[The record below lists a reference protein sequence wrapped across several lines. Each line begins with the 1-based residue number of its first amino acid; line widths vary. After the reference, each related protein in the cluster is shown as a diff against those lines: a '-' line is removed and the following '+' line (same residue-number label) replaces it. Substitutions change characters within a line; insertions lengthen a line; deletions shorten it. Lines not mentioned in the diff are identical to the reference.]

1 MVVSLK
7 NAKYLL
13 RVLSLTAL
21 IIAAIG
27 RNTMVSAIL
36 TLICVFAS
44 LAVLY
49 PNLAKLSN
57 VSEDN
62 PKVKTLQSVTIFTVV
77 FFGIVV
83 FLAVIIGSLE
93 KRGALAAL
101 FNGMS
106 EEQINIVS
114 KAFMALVLA
123 VPVLFFG
130 NVAPK
135 IPFNR
140 YTGLRLPWTVRD
152 EETWIVAHR
161 VLGYIS
167 GHIAILV
174 FVNVPTDMLLDTY
187 VKFWWLGVVLLWIGI
202 PGLISGVFY
211 YRKWNGK
218 L

>member
-1 MVVSLK
+1 MSLK

-13 RVLSLTAL
+13 SVFSLTAL
-21 IIAAIG
+21 IIAAID
-27 RNTMVSAIL
+27 RNTIVSTVL
-36 TLICVFAS
+36 TLVCVFAS
-44 LAVLY
+44 LAILY

-57 VSEDN
+57 VSDDN
-62 PKVKTLQSVTIFTVV
+62 PKVKTLKSVTIFTIT
-77 FFGIVV
+77 FI
-83 FLAVIIGSLE
+83 AVIVLLVIIVAQIEDKGVLAGLIGSL
-93 KRGALAAL
+93 
-101 FNGMS
+101 S
-106 EEQINIVS
+106 EEQINIAL
-114 KAFMALVLA
+114 KFFMALFLA

-130 NVAPK
+130 NAAPQ

-167 GHIAILV
+167 IPTAILV

-187 VKFWWLGVVLLWIGI
+187 VKYWWLGAVLLWIAI
-202 PGLISGVFY
+202 PGFISGVFY
-211 YRKWNGK
+211 YKKWSAK

>member
-1 MVVSLK
+1 
-7 NAKYLL
+7 
-13 RVLSLTAL
+13 
-21 IIAAIG
+21 
-27 RNTMVSAIL
+27 
-36 TLICVFAS
+36 
-44 LAVLY
+44 
-49 PNLAKLSN
+49 
-57 VSEDN
+57 
-62 PKVKTLQSVTIFTVV
+62 
-77 FFGIVV
+77 
-83 FLAVIIGSLE
+83 
-93 KRGALAAL
+93 
-101 FNGMS
+101 MS
-106 EEQINIVS
+106 EEQINTAS
-114 KAFMALVLA
+114 KAFMASVLA

-167 GHIAILV
+167 IPIAILV

-187 VKFWWLGVVLLWIGI
+187 VKFWWLGAVLLWIGI

-211 YRKWNGK
+211 YKKWNGK

>member
-1 MVVSLK
+1 MSLK

-13 RVLSLTAL
+13 GVFSLTTL

-27 RNTMVSAIL
+27 RNTIVSTVL

-44 LAVLY
+44 LAILY

-62 PKVKTLQSVTIFTVV
+62 PKVKTLKSVTIFTII
-77 FFGIVV
+77 FFGIILLLV
-83 FLAVIIGSLE
+83 VIIGQLE
-93 KRGALAAL
+93 KRGVLAEL
-101 FNGMS
+101 INSMS
-106 EEQINIVS
+106 EEQINTAS

-123 VPVLFFG
+123 VPVLLFG

-167 GHIAILV
+167 IPIAILV

-187 VKFWWLGVVLLWIGI
+187 VKFWWLGAVLLWIGI

-211 YRKWNGK
+211 YKKRNGK